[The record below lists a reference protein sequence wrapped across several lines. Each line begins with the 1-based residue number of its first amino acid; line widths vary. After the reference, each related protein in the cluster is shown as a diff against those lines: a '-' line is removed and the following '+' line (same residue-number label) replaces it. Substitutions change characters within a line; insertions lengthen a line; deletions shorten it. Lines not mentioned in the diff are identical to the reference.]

1 MPKEMLTVVDR
12 PLIQYA
18 IDEARA
24 AGIEQ
29 FCLVTGR
36 GKTALVEQF
45 DVAYE
50 LETTLRERGKMRE
63 LAALQEAALPPG
75 SVTSVRQQVP
85 LGLGHAIWCARSFI
99 GTDPFAILLPDD
111 LVLADVPCM
120 KQLVD
125 AYNVTGGNILAV
137 VEVPHDQTN
146 RYGILQTGADDGK
159 MVEVK
164 GLVEKPDPAVAP
176 SNLSVI
182 GRYVLLPE
190 VIEYLSRMEKGAGG
204 EIQLTDAMARMIGHT
219 PFHGLRYDGIR
230 FDCGDK
236 LGYLEAQLAF
246 ALKRPELAD
255 GVRAFLKTYCS

>member
-1 MPKEMLTVVDR
+1 
-12 PLIQYA
+12 
-18 IDEARA
+18 
-24 AGIEQ
+24 
-29 FCLVTGR
+29 
-36 GKTALVEQF
+36 
-45 DVAYE
+45 
-50 LETTLRERGKMRE
+50 
-63 LAALQEAALPPG
+63 
-75 SVTSVRQQVP
+75 
-85 LGLGHAIWCARSFI
+85 
-99 GTDPFAILLPDD
+99 
-111 LVLADVPCM
+111 M